1 MRYFVDTPMFG
12 EEFMCARVSD
22 NAVETRAFCN
32 NEWSPFDMTLE
43 ELLEMA
49 SSGYLV
55 EITEDP
61 FNVSTDKE
69 YDC

>member
-12 EEFMCARVSD
+12 EKFMCARVSD
-22 NAVETRAFCN
+22 NVVETRSFCN
-32 NEWSPFDMTLE
+32 KEWSLFDLTLE

-61 FNVSTDKE
+61 FNASSDKE